1 MSKKEDDIL
10 LERIANHLIIQT
22 SVMDDIGLYYGKMG
36 IVLFFAHYARY
47 TGCSVYED
55 FADEL
60 LGEVIENISDE
71 LPINMRTGL
80 CGIGWGIEYLIQN
93 HFMEG
98 DSDEILGELDEKIIE
113 RDLRRVKDLSFDT
126 GLEGI
131 SCYIRMRLKSP
142 RKNPMN
148 LPFSPL
154 YLEEWNAGVSSS
166 QISDKQLLLSISN
179 PVPQF
184 VDFSTLKSYL
194 KGGYAGY
201 GINYIV
207 NQD

>member
-22 SVMDDIGLYYGKMG
+22 SAMDDIGLYYGKIG

-98 DSDEILGELDEKIIE
+98 DSDEILGELDEKIME
-113 RDLRRVKDLSFDT
+113 RDLRRIKDLSFDT

-142 RKNPMN
+142 RKESAK
-148 LPFSPL
+148 LPFDST
-154 YLEEWNAGVSSS
+154 YLSEWAKMNIDDEGKDVL
-166 QISDKQLLLSISN
+166 QNILN
-179 PVPQF
+179 VEM
-184 VDFSTLKSYL
+184 VDDDILRLTLGL
-194 KGGYAGY
+194 RNGCAGY
-201 GINYIV
+201 GLNLLLK
-207 NQD
+207 

>member
-22 SVMDDIGLYYGKMG
+22 SAMDDVGLYYGKMG

-98 DSDEILGELDEKIIE
+98 NSDEILSELDEKIME
-113 RDLRRVKDLSFDT
+113 RDLRRIKDLSFDT

-131 SCYIRMRLKSP
+131 SCYVRMRLKSP
-142 RKNPMN
+142 RKESTK
-148 LPFSPL
+148 LPFDST
-154 YLEEWNAGVSSS
+154 YLSEWAKMNIDDEGKDVL
-166 QISDKQLLLSISN
+166 QNILNVNL
-179 PVPQF
+179 
-184 VDFSTLKSYL
+184 VDDDILHLTLGL
-194 KGGYAGY
+194 RNGCAGY
-201 GINYIV
+201 GLKIL
-207 NQD
+207 QM